1 MSIRDTLLLVNDD
14 AASRDALQTAFEKN
28 YNLLEAEN
36 GEQALLLME
45 ENHGCIAAV
54 VLDTLMPVKSGYE
67 VLREMARKELLSEL
81 PVIIVTDESAYELEA
96 RLFDMGVSDVIIAPY
111 DLHVVQRRVENV
123 VALNRKGWRLE
134 EVLEKQSKIP
144 QHTNEIMVD
153 GLASIIEYRSPES
166 GQHIQRMRRF
176 TQLLL
181 EDVAVSCPE
190 YNLTP
195 SIITLIVS
203 AATLHDV
210 GKISVPDSILH
221 KPERLTPEEMAVMQ
235 THSLA
240 GCRILERMN
249 HIADPEYLRYAHN
262 ICHYHHERWDGN
274 GYPEGLKGD
283 DIPICAQVVGLA
295 DVYDALTCEQ
305 VYKQAY
311 PHGLAMSMIL
321 NGDCGVFSPKLL
333 ECLKH
338 VSDQFAEVS
347 SSYEDGASSS
357 DQIAAP
363 LPGPTPQEGF
373 DTLQSVQL
381 KYHALL
387 HHLNATVLEIDLDN
401 DFYHLVYNTDPS
413 LDFLS
418 TENAFAG
425 GLGALIG
432 QLAPPEELDSL
443 SQRFTDHIH
452 TLVEGKLRKL
462 TQHYELYNAAAQQRQ
477 WYECTFLRI
486 EPLDADGRR
495 IMLVCHPLAQP
506 PAALSAEKS
515 SLSEDDIY
523 QLLAGVYCCRND
535 LWLTLD
541 GDITPLSSLL
551 GYTEQELRIQFQSR
565 LMNLVLP
572 EDRQM
577 IRRQMTEQLA
587 RSRSIELEYRLL
599 RKDGQIIWVLN
610 KGHLV
615 AKEYGMEYIY
625 CVLVD
630 ITQTKQTL
638 DRLHQSL
645 ERHQIIM
652 AQTDDI
658 VFEWDMV
665 SDHVIC
671 SNKWQALFG
680 FEPPCANF
688 SSRVATSSHFHPDDL
703 PLFLERM
710 HSLKNGADYQ
720 DAELRIAK
728 SDGRYLWCRLRA
740 TAQYG
745 ADGKP
750 FKAVGVII
758 NIDAEK
764 RAAQALQSK
773 AERDSLTK
781 LLNKNTSRHQVEAR
795 LLGRRPEDQA
805 ALLIIDLDNFKMVND
820 YHGHL
825 FGDTVITQ
833 TAAEIRRFFRS
844 DDIIAR
850 IGGDEF
856 MVFMSNIPSRELVQR
871 RCAGMM
877 ESFCNLFKDRLSD
890 CGLSCSIGVALAPE
904 HGISFEELF
913 QHADQALYR
922 AKAQGK
928 NRCAFYNISDHDF
941 LPKSAAVS
949 AARTAIDSDSR
960 RMEDN
965 SGLVHYVFRR
975 LYDSAEP
982 EKAIHSVLELI
993 GQKMHISRAYIFET
1007 DPGGK
1012 TCSNTFEWCAK
1023 GIRSEMENRQKIAPL
1038 FPDYEEQFN
1047 ARGVFYCPDITIL
1060 PRAHYDLLASQGVK
1074 STLQCAIRD
1083 GGAFRGYVGFDEC
1096 TTNQVWTQDKID
1108 LLTVLSEI
1116 LSLFLLKKRAQDQ
1129 LEH

>member
-1 MSIRDTLLLVNDD
+1 MAIRDTLLLVNDD

-45 ENHGCIAAV
+45 ANHGCIAAV
-54 VLDTLMPVKSGYE
+54 LLDTLMPVKSGYE
-67 VLREMARKELLSEL
+67 VLQEMAQKGLLTEL
-81 PVIIVTDESAYELEA
+81 PVIIVTDEKAIELEA
-96 RLFDMGVSDVIIAPY
+96 RLFDMGASDVVIAPY
-111 DLHVVQRRVENV
+111 DLHVVQRRVENA
-123 VALNRKGWRLE
+123 VALNRKRWRLE
-134 EVLEKQSKIP
+134 EMLEKQSRIP
-144 QHTNEIMVD
+144 QHTNEVMVD
-153 GLASIIEYRSPES
+153 ALTSIIEYRSPES

-181 EDVAVSCPE
+181 EEVAVSCPE

-195 SIITLIVS
+195 SIITLITS

-221 KPERLTPEEMAVMQ
+221 KPERLTAEEMAVMQ

-249 HIADPEYLRYAHN
+249 HIADHEYLRYAHN
-262 ICHYHHERWDGN
+262 ICHYHHERWDGR

-295 DVYDALTCEQ
+295 DVYDALTSEQ
-305 VYKQAY
+305 VYKHAY

-347 SSYEDGASSS
+347 HSYEDTFSPS
-357 DQIAAP
+357 DQIVAP

-381 KYHALL
+381 KYQALL
-387 HHLNATVLEIDLDN
+387 YHLDATVLEVDLDN

-418 TENAFAG
+418 TESAFTD
-425 GLGALIG
+425 GLRSLIQ
-432 QLAPPEELDSL
+432 QLAAPEELEAVSA
-443 SQRFTDHIH
+443 RFAANMRTF
-452 TLVEGKLRKL
+452 LEGKLRK
-462 TQHYELYNAAAQQRQ
+462 QSQRYELYNTTLEQRQ
-477 WYECTFLRI
+477 WYEFTFLRI
-486 EPLDADGRR
+486 EPLDADGHR
-495 IMLVCHPLAQP
+495 IMVVCRPLDAS
-506 PAALSAEKS
+506 PATQQTAENS
-515 SLSEDDIY
+515 TLSEDDIY
-523 QLLAGVYCCRND
+523 HLLAGVYCCRNA

-541 GDITPLSSLL
+541 GDAAPLSSLL
-551 GYTEQELRIQFQSR
+551 GYTEQELRSQFQNR

-577 IRRQMTEQLA
+577 IRRQMTEQLS
-587 RSRSIELEYRLL
+587 RSRSIELEYRLV
-599 RKDGQIIWVLN
+599 RKDGQVIWVLN
-610 KGHLV
+610 KGRLV
-615 AKEYGMEYIY
+615 AKEHGIEYIY

-638 DRLHQSL
+638 DSLQQSL

-665 SDHVIC
+665 SDTVIC

-680 FEPPCANF
+680 FEPLTANF
-688 SSRVATSSHFHPDDL
+688 SSRVTTSSHFHPDDL
-703 PLFLERM
+703 PLFIERM
-710 HSLKNGADYQ
+710 RALKNGADYQ

-728 SDGRYLWCRLRA
+728 SDGRYLWCRFRA

-795 LLGRRPEDQA
+795 LLGRGPEEQA

-820 YHGHL
+820 YHGHM

-856 MVFMSNIPSRELVQR
+856 MVFMSNIPSRELVER

-904 HGISFEELF
+904 HGISYQELF

-928 NRCAFYNISDHDF
+928 NRCAFYDTTDHDF
-941 LPKSAAVS
+941 LPKSAAAS
-949 AARTAIDSDSR
+949 AARTAIDSDTR
-960 RMEDN
+960 RMTEN
-965 SGLVHYVFRR
+965 SDLFHYVFRH
-975 LYDSAEP
+975 LYDSVDLEHTIRAT
-982 EKAIHSVLELI
+982 LELI
-993 GQKMHISRAYIFET
+993 GQKMKLSRVYILEN

-1012 TCSNTFEWCAK
+1012 TCSNTFEWCAR
-1023 GIRSEMENRQKIAPL
+1023 GIQSEQENRQKIDAF
-1038 FPDYEEQFN
+1038 FPEYGERSN
-1047 ARGVFYCPDITIL
+1047 ARGVFYCPDITLL
-1060 PRAHYDLLASQGVK
+1060 PRSQYNLLAAQGVR
-1074 STLQCAIRD
+1074 SMLQCAIRD
-1083 GGAFRGYVGFDEC
+1083 NGVFRGYVCFDEC
-1096 TTNQVWTQDKID
+1096 TSNQVWTQSKID
-1108 LLTVLSEI
+1108 LLTALSETI
-1116 LSLFLLKKRAQDQ
+1116 SVFLMKKRAQDA
-1129 LEH
+1129 L